1 LPVNHAQ
8 LLREVARVLVPG
20 RGVAV
25 LLTKDTQL
33 MERVLRAPWARESFT
48 AAATAAAAGAVTAD
62 GSQSSAAPGMGV
74 RRPRMVLIGGMR
86 AALYRLQRSAA
97 PWSALAGGGAIGG
110 G

>member
-48 AAATAAAAGAVTAD
+48 AAAAAAGAVTAD
-62 GSQSSAAPGMGV
+62 GSQSSAAPGMGA